1 MKIGKYTIPRYRL
14 DTLLP
19 ATAKIYEQFESEEVS
34 THDIAPILRLSATSG
49 GFYQKMA
56 DLRAYGLIEGR
67 KDKITVTELGKKAT
81 FGDADEKAE
90 ALGEVVRNIPL
101 WSKFLSKYGNSIKAE
116 NFWVD
121 LARITGLERP
131 DSQKKAAFVRK
142 AYLEDAQYIKSVG
155 EPTTTLED
163 ASSYGVGVV
172 GRIPNMQAQTTTAS
186 EKARGI
192 AASFDHKASIE
203 ITDEDSLEVAESI
216 LDLIRKKLVQEKGQA
231 QAVKGEESQNVE
243 GKETSDDDN
252 GDENREI

>member
-19 ATAKIYEQFESEEVS
+19 ATAKIYDQFKSEEVS
-34 THDIAPILRLSATSG
+34 THDIAPILKLSATSG

-101 WSKFLSKYGNSIKAE
+101 WSKFLSKYGNSIKPE

-131 DSQKKAAFVRK
+131 DSQKKAGFVRK

-155 EPTTTLED
+155 EPKKTLQNTSAYD
-163 ASSYGVGVV
+163 FGTAGG
-172 GRIPNMQAQTTTAS
+172 IPNMQAQTTTVS

-216 LDLIRKKLVQEKGQA
+216 LDLIRKKLRQEK
-231 QAVKGEESQNVE
+231 EEEQTPKDDKSGNVE
-243 GKETSDDDN
+243 NKEINDDGNSD
-252 GDENREI
+252 EQS